1 MSRGGARSG
10 AGRKP
15 GSPSPVTQKKR
26 AAKQAKVKETVA
38 KMEARNTTP
47 LDIFRRVME
56 GDTSVTDLQLEAAK
70 ACAPYVH
77 ARLSAVTMNATVRR
91 NITDFSDDELAAIAG
106 TGQEGRTD

>member
-1 MSRGGARSG
+1 MSRGGARPG
-10 AGRKP
+10 AGRKRGETP
-15 GSPSPVTQKKR
+15 
-26 AAKQAKVKETVA
+26 ATVA
-38 KMEARNTTP
+38 KRKKTQEAAKEMEAKNTTP
-47 LDIFRRVME
+47 IDIFRRVME
-56 GDTSVTDLQLEAAK
+56 GDTSVTELQLEAAK